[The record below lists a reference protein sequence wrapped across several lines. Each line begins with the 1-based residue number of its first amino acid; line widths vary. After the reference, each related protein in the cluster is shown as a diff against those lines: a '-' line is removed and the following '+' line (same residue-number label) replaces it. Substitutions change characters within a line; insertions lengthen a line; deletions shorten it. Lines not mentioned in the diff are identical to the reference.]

1 MQFFLLIIPIIKME
15 KITITEF
22 YMQQNKIIKLTESMP
37 NEYVCITCNT
47 VDSNIAVKGDHV
59 LRKQT

>member
-1 MQFFLLIIPIIKME
+1 ME

-37 NEYVCITCNT
+37 NEYVCITCNM
-47 VDSNIAVKGDHV
+47 VDSNFAVKGDHV